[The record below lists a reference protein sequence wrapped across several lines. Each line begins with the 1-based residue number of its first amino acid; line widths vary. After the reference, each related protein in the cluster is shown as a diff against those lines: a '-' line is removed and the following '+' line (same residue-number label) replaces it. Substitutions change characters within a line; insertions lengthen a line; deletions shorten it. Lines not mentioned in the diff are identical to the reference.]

1 MATINVDE
9 ATRNDLRKFCQKHHL
24 TQGDFVK
31 HALAYFRK
39 SGIDPSDPPESVKEE
54 LNKIE
59 KRISQSI
66 AFQKTFEKEKLSP
79 LINDIIEVTQRL
91 KAFDPSNSLNH
102 ISVSLKELR
111 AITHKLIISIAGGLL
126 GRNVDYKLKAEE
138 LAKAEQWREFYTLKQ
153 LKQDNLVSKQE
164 MASSINELN
173 AKYNNLL
180 GLINDMAD
188 AMAASDK
195 NFRKNF
201 RPE

>member
-9 ATRNDLRKFCQKHHL
+9 STRDDLKKFCQKHDL

-54 LNKIE
+54 LRKIE

-91 KAFDPSNSLNH
+91 KVFDPSDTLRKMFV
-102 ISVSLKELR
+102 SVQ
-111 AITHKLIISIAGGLL
+111 KLSIALSGGVI
-126 GRNVDYKLKAEE
+126 GKPVNYQIKLEDFGKGENWKPFHTLE
-138 LAKAEQWREFYTLKQ
+138 DIKREQAVLKHEQ
-153 LKQDNLVSKQE
+153 ATNLK
-164 MASSINELN
+164 ELN
-173 AKYNNLL
+173 AKYNNLF